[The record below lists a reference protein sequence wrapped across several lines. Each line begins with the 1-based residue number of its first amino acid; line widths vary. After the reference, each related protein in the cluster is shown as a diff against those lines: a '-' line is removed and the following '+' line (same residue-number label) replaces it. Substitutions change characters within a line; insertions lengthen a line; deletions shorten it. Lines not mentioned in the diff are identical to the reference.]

1 MDGERP
7 MENWTASTMQSTIRS
22 KRWSASY
29 IWKTTW
35 RTNEGWVHCY
45 VELLEASEGAD
56 DGTAILVEHGGRVS
70 REDGGGQSVGRGIY
84 KRHRSIDVTR
94 SWFVDHGTSRNCGRV
109 TITNAVIAP

>member
-84 KRHRSIDVTR
+84 KRAPEHRRDSVMV
-94 SWFVDHGTSRNCGRV
+94 VDHGTSRNA
-109 TITNAVIAP
+109 TIANAP